1 MPHHGLRCMRVLMRS
16 GTTCHLSLALPFFS
30 WSVAKSAHSII
41 APACLGSNQGQQWR
55 IPTVH
60 LEPGNHTPH
69 FSGGFCSLLF
79 CLSDMKIIPAPRAP
93 GKNGIKHCLCRPMLI
108 GFHLYSRG
116 RVSQGYNLVVMVG
129 TINTRKY
136 EFIAT
141 EKRTF
146 RWQKYC
152 FTWNFILGLALLN
165 WKLLMY
171 KMYN

>member
-1 MPHHGLRCMRVLMRS
+1 MLKFAPSWPAMHACPHEEWHY
-16 GTTCHLSLALPFFS
+16 LPLVPCPTLLFLICCEVCTQYHCS
-30 WSVAKSAHSII
+30 
-41 APACLGSNQGQQWR
+41 CLLGQQPGAAVENPNSPFGTW
-55 IPTVH
+55 
-60 LEPGNHTPH
+60 EPHTS
-69 FSGGFCSLLF
+69 FFWWFLSCFVLF
-79 CLSDMKIIPAPRAP
+79 KIIPAPRAP

-146 RWQKYC
+146 R
-152 FTWNFILGLALLN
+152 
-165 WKLLMY
+165 
-171 KMYN
+171 

>member
-1 MPHHGLRCMRVLMRS
+1 MLKFAPSWPAMHACPHEEWHY
-16 GTTCHLSLALPFFS
+16 LPLVPCPTLLFLICCEVCTQYHCS
-30 WSVAKSAHSII
+30 
-41 APACLGSNQGQQWR
+41 CLLGQQPGQQWR

-69 FSGGFCSLLF
+69 FSGGFCSVLF

-146 RWQKYC
+146 R
-152 FTWNFILGLALLN
+152 
-165 WKLLMY
+165 
-171 KMYN
+171 